1 MAGTPEKM
9 LEHLLETRL
18 DNKGEEELGMYR
30 GNTIFTRNKNYI
42 FYTQAF
48 IFMVGPRHC
57 PMFSEYGL
65 SLSEAVDP
73 SFLVV
78 KISHFNKNIHL
89 TASL

>member
-42 FYTQAF
+42 LSSDMKWCIQQTVSGFPQALENLENYLKKF
-48 IFMVGPRHC
+48 H
-57 PMFSEYGL
+57 
-65 SLSEAVDP
+65 AW
-73 SFLVV
+73 
-78 KISHFNKNIHL
+78 KNHGI
-89 TASL
+89 